1 MSNKNTPNGDNIN
14 NKCCCPGRRNQC
26 VPNGCSCICR
36 GPAGPTGPMGPAGP
50 TGPMGPMGFPGLMGP
65 TGPAGLDGAMG
76 PAGFDGA
83 AGLDGATGPTG
94 DTGPAGPTGPTGP
107 TGETG
112 AAGPAGLDGATGPT
126 GDAGPTGPTGPTG
139 ETGAAGPAGLNG
151 TTGPTGD
158 AGPAGP
164 TGPTGPTGETG
175 AAGPA
180 GLDGATGPTGDAGPA
195 GPTGPTGPSTS
206 SIYLATNQSVS
217 DGGWVGLGTSSTF
230 ITSTVAIPVNLTIVG
245 IILNIRDYRIGS
257 GMSVTAEIFTSP
269 CGHEA
274 PTSTGISVTV
284 DGPRG
289 DQPVNCLATGAGS
302 VYVAQ
307 GTLLSVQITTSDGV
321 GALNSGVAITVI
333 TELP

>member
-83 AGLDGATGPTG
+83 
-94 DTGPAGPTGPTGP
+94 
-107 TGETG
+107 
-112 AAGPAGLDGATGPT
+112 
-126 GDAGPTGPTGPTG
+126 
-139 ETGAAGPAGLNG
+139 
-151 TTGPTGD
+151 
-158 AGPAGP
+158 
-164 TGPTGPTGETG
+164 
-175 AAGPA
+175 A

>member
-112 AAGPAGLDGATGPT
+112 AAGPAGLDGATRTHRRCRPCWSHR
-126 GDAGPTGPTGPTG
+126 
-139 ETGAAGPAGLNG
+139 
-151 TTGPTGD
+151 
-158 AGPAGP
+158 
-164 TGPTGPTGETG
+164 
-175 AAGPA
+175 
-180 GLDGATGPTGDAGPA
+180 
-195 GPTGPTGPSTS
+195 PTGPSTS